1 MKNNLLTLC
10 IFLLPIFAWATHN
23 LGGSI
28 TLQHV
33 TGSNDPNRYV
43 ITLETYTDP
52 ANANVDRC
60 AATLVIYDENFQI
73 VAELVDVPR
82 SNGIVVS
89 GGGSCIFDSTRLGQ
103 RLFPAAVIKRNLY
116 VTEYVFPGAGN
127 YTVLYKDVAFVPNLL
142 NVPSPLEVNF
152 VTKTRLT
159 IPAAPSDESDLP
171 IFQNHPIEYTCFNQ
185 AWNFYGGAVDLE
197 GDSLVY
203 ELITPQTFDE
213 SLAIGT
219 NNPSAIAG
227 YTFPDDAVYM
237 NGPLTIDRQTGM
249 IDWIPNEEGGYLIGY
264 AVVEYREG
272 VEISRIER
280 ILTIEVRNCV
290 NQAPVV
296 KENLIPAPLPNE
308 ITTHILTLFD
318 PDPTDSLY
326 VDYNN
331 LNQGPNGLLNPTLP
345 DSAWMEV
352 ETWGFS
358 TGWVSQP
365 GLPVRVGNFSG
376 EPSDSVRL
384 MIRWRAG
391 CAPPNIRQRPTAFV
405 AHDNNLNF
413 VGNVETR
420 RSFFFLLKMD
430 TLGLERP
437 KNVLVGPT
445 SFGKAKVNW
454 DKVICDTLVGRY
466 NVYHQLLSPGANL
479 PYDSTLSPTD
489 NGMILSGHVTG
500 WANSE
505 FTDLPPGYNG
515 TQDIAYVVT
524 AVYGLYASPSGESLG
539 SHIAYY
545 RGGPLSNELDL
556 DPNIYIFPNPSS
568 DVIYI
573 QTKEGE
579 RLERVML
586 WDLQGR
592 RLLERKAHTSRE
604 QISLKGISEGMYM
617 LEVKGQQGVVRRMI
631 QVNP

>member
-1 MKNNLLTLC
+1 MKNNLLALC
-10 IFLLPIFAWATHN
+10 IFLSPIFAWATHN

-33 TGSNDPNRYV
+33 TGSNDPNRYQ

-60 AATLVIYDENFQI
+60 AVTLVIYDDNFQV

-103 RLFPAAVIKRNLY
+103 RLFPSAVIKRNLY
-116 VTEYVFPGAGN
+116 VTEYVFPSGGN

-159 IPAAPSDESDLP
+159 IPAAPSDESHLP

-219 NNPSAIAG
+219 NNPSTIAG

-249 IDWIPNEEGGYLIGY
+249 IEWTPNEEGGYLIGY
-264 AVVEYREG
+264 VVVEYREG
-272 VEISRIER
+272 VVISRMER
-280 ILTIEVRNCV
+280 ILTVEVRNCV
-290 NQAPVV
+290 NQAPIV
-296 KENLIPAPLPNE
+296 KETLIPAPLPNE

-352 ETWGFS
+352 ETWDFS
-358 TGWVSQP
+358 TGWVNQP
-365 GLPVRVGNFSG
+365 GLPVRVGNFLG

-384 MIRWRAG
+384 TIRWLAG
-391 CAPPNIRQRPTAFV
+391 CTPPNIRQRPTAFV

-413 VGNVETR
+413 LGNMETR
-420 RSFFFLLKMD
+420 RSFFYLLKMD

-437 KNVLVGPT
+437 QNVQVGPT
-445 SFGKAKVNW
+445 SFGKAKINW

-466 NVYHQLLSPGANL
+466 NVYHQLLSPGAIL
-479 PYDSTLSPTD
+479 PYDSMLSPTD

-500 WANSE
+500 WASPE

-556 DPNIYIFPNPSS
+556 DQSLSIFPNPAS
-568 DVIYI
+568 DVIFI
-573 QTKEGE
+573 QAKEGE
-579 RLERVML
+579 RIEKVML

-592 RLLERKAHTSRE
+592 ILLERKARTSHE
-604 QISLKGISEGMYM
+604 QISLKGISEGMYVSVHSWP
-617 LEVKGQQGVVRRMI
+617 L
-631 QVNP
+631 

>member
-1 MKNNLLTLC
+1 MC
-10 IFLLPIFAWATHN
+10 
-23 LGGSI
+23 
-28 TLQHV
+28 
-33 TGSNDPNRYV
+33 SNPRD
-43 ITLETYTDP
+43 LD
-52 ANANVDRC
+52 D
-60 AATLVIYDENFQI
+60 NFQV

-103 RLFPAAVIKRNLY
+103 RLFPTAVIKRNLY

-358 TGWVSQP
+358 TGWVNQP

-556 DPNIYIFPNPSS
+556 DPNISIFPNPSS